1 MHENTS
7 TQILKY
13 PRDATPI
20 PGPHLGRSELFNRSV
35 SATTTN
41 DLSRVVFSLFLL
53 LLLLCIPRGIRS
65 RLGEK
70 KVLFFRAIFLQ
81 SDLSSKKAAKREE
94 FSVTFHNNNK
104 QQTVN
109 AQISSHRLIFTLV
122 ISMIDCALNLLPPR
136 KNTFA
141 RSGVV

>member
-41 DLSRVVFSLFLL
+41 GLLSRVVFSLFLLL

-70 KVLFFRAIFLQ
+70 KVLFFREIFLQ

-94 FSVTFHNNNK
+94 FSVTFHK
-104 QQTVN
+104 T
-109 AQISSHRLIFTLV
+109 T
-122 ISMIDCALNLLPPR
+122 
-136 KNTFA
+136 
-141 RSGVV
+141 

>member
-13 PRDATPI
+13 PRDGTPI
-20 PGPHLGRSELFNRSV
+20 PGPHLGRSELFKRSV
-35 SATTTN
+35 SATTN
-41 DLSRVVFSLFLL
+41 DLSRVVFSLFL

-70 KVLFFRAIFLQ
+70 KVLFFREIFLQ

-94 FSVTFHNNNK
+94 FSVTFHKTTKTNS
-104 QQTVN
+104 N
-109 AQISSHRLIFTLV
+109 AQISSYRLIFTVLLLEYRL
-122 ISMIDCALNLLPPR
+122 IAL
-136 KNTFA
+136 
-141 RSGVV
+141 

>member
-13 PRDATPI
+13 PHDATPI

-41 DLSRVVFSLFLL
+41 DLLSRVVFSLFLL
-53 LLLLCIPRGIRS
+53 LLLLPCIPRGIRS

-70 KVLFFRAIFLQ
+70 KVLFFGAIFLQ

-94 FSVTFHNNNK
+94 FSVTFHKTTKTNSK
-104 QQTVN
+104 RADIIT
-109 AQISSHRLIFTLV
+109 SSHFYSCYYRLI
-122 ISMIDCALNLLPPR
+122 AL
-136 KNTFA
+136 
-141 RSGVV
+141 